1 MDLFEE
7 GMSHSEICSMI
18 QKLCGARYSKQ
29 TISNITDKALE
40 CVDSF
45 KNRILNK
52 EYAVVYLD
60 GTSMP
65 LRRDTVSRE
74 MVHIALGITVEG
86 TKEILG
92 YMIAPNESAEIWEE
106 LLKDLKSRGVERI
119 SLFCTDGLSFILYR
133 RIVRDGKCNT
143 GHFPGL

>member
-1 MDLFEE
+1 MVNN
-7 GMSHSEICSMI
+7 
-18 QKLCGARYSKQ
+18 AA
-29 TISNITDKALE
+29 SNITDKALE

-52 EYAVVYLD
+52 EYAIVYLD

-86 TKEILG
+86 TKEIH
-92 YMIAPNESAEIWEE
+92 
-106 LLKDLKSRGVERI
+106 R
-119 SLFCTDGLSFILYR
+119 
-133 RIVRDGKCNT
+133 
-143 GHFPGL
+143 